1 MNNLPNSMTLGTHP
15 CNSEVDGYQ
24 NVTLAEVA
32 EKLSITYKDVI
43 RGSVKG
49 KVYFGLTE
57 VYVFAKYH
65 YDAANMGFQ
74 IDNLSASVNGLK
86 YNNDERHTLVVFLQ
100 DELIEAYEKECKRNP
115 GISFHKHLIETMN
128 ILTK

>member
-1 MNNLPNSMTLGTHP
+1 MSTLPNSQTLGTHP
-15 CNSEVDGYQ
+15 CNSEVDGHG
-24 NVTLAEVA
+24 NATLAEVA
-32 EKLSITYKDVI
+32 EKLNITYKDVI
-43 RGSVKG
+43 KGFVKG

-86 YNNDERHTLVVFLQ
+86 YNNDERHTLAVFLQ
-100 DELIEAYEKECKRNP
+100 DELIEAYEKECKKNP

-128 ILTK
+128 IITK

>member
-1 MNNLPNSMTLGTHP
+1 MNNLPNTMTLGSHP
-15 CNSEVDGYQ
+15 CNSEVDVHE
-24 NVTLAEVA
+24 NATLAEIT
-32 EKLSITYKDVI
+32 EKLNITYKDVI
-43 RGSVKG
+43 KGFVKG

-57 VYVFAKYH
+57 VYVFARFH
-65 YDAANMGFQ
+65 YSAADMGFK

-86 YNNDERHTLVVFLQ
+86 YNNDERHTIAVFLE
-100 DELIEAYEKECKRNP
+100 DELIEAYEKECKKNP